1 MSVTVTYE
9 DLIARCDE
17 RVLQDLCSD
26 TNTPI
31 EDLSTDDR
39 IVSSLQSGGG
49 RVEAACRVASI
60 YTIDQ
65 LEELE
70 LESSPGVYV
79 NANALAL
86 YKDIVCQLALVKL
99 LRRRPE
105 KYADDAITEM
115 KAEAEEYLDRLR
127 KGERLFSIEDAPHPG
142 AGLPTIDGPTA
153 ITYQR
158 LNMIPDR
165 TKNFY
170 PARKSRLPI
179 GR

>member
-1 MSVTVTYE
+1 MSVTVAYT

-17 RVLQDLCSD
+17 RVLQDLVSD
-26 TNTPI
+26 TNTPV
-31 EDLSTDDR
+31 EDISADTRILSA
-39 IVSSLQSGGG
+39 LASGGG

-65 LEELE
+65 LEQLE
-70 LESSPGVYV
+70 VAGNE
-79 NANALAL
+79 NALAL
-86 YKDIVCQLALVKL
+86 YKDIVCQLAIVKL
-99 LRRRPE
+99 IRRRPE
-105 KYADDAITEM
+105 KYASEDITALKE
-115 KAEAEEYLDRLR
+115 EAEEYLDRLR
-127 KGERLFSIEDAPHPG
+127 KGERLFSIEDDPHPG

-153 ITYQR
+153 ITYRR
-158 LNMIPDR
+158 LNMLPDR